1 MKTNVKISEFV
12 LYYIIDANVQIK
24 TININKELYEQINN
38 NCKEINTKNIY
49 IKKALVNVNIK

>member
-24 TININKELYEQINN
+24 TININKELYE
-38 NCKEINTKNIY
+38 
-49 IKKALVNVNIK
+49 